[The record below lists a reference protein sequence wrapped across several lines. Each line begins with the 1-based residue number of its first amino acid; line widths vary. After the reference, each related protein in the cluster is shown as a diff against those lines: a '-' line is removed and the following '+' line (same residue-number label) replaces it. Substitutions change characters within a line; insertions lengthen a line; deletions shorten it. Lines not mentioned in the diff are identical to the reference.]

1 MKFTEILEELR
12 KGKKVTRE
20 KWEECKTECYKYIK
34 LEHGEII
41 AYLKDDN
48 GEDKVEERT
57 KCMFELVD
65 FTAEDWNLYKE
76 PTKNWKPKEGDTIFY
91 ISGTGKVIN
100 DTFMPCLPSDNDK
113 VLFNNAFKTAEEA
126 EHMVEKIKI
135 INKLRELSNIK
146 FNETDDRHYMIVY
159 HKDDREIISDFCYSL
174 NPLPFNVYF
183 ETREDCQKAIEII
196 GEENLKKYYFDIVE
210 EDN

>member
-20 KWEECKTECYKYIK
+20 KWEKCKTECYKYIK

-57 KCMFELVD
+57 KCMFEIAD
-65 FTAEDWNLYKE
+65 FTAEDWKIYKE

-91 ISGTGKVIN
+91 ITETGRVISGT
-100 DTFMPCLPSDNDK
+100 FLSLLPSDNDK
-113 VLFNNAFKTAEEA
+113 VLFNNAFQTREEA
-126 EHMVEKIKI
+126 EHMLEKIKI
-135 INKLRELSNIK
+135 INKLRELSNID
-146 FNETDDRHYMIVY
+146 FNDDCKEEHYLISYNNESKKIICDV
-159 HKDDREIISDFCYSL
+159 HHLFVREI
-174 NPLPFNVYF
+174 PFNIYF
-183 ETREDCQKAIEII
+183 KTKEDCQNVIETI
-196 GEENLKKYYFDIVE
+196 GEENLKKYYFDVE
-210 EDN
+210 D